1 MRLIAD
7 HHRVRQLVN
16 DLGEKLASH
25 IATDPAQA
33 QRWVMIG
40 IRSGGEVLA
49 RRLARRLAMPQIGTL
64 DITLYRDDL
73 SEIGNRAVVRT
84 TDVPF
89 TLDGADVILVDDV
102 LMTGRSVRAALD
114 ALTDIGR
121 PRRVWLAVLVDRG
134 GRELPIA
141 ADFVALH
148 AGPPLLAPGERLAVT
163 LDEDGGADAI
173 HAATTPGPGQRLR
186 APHRP

>member
-7 HHRVRQLVN
+7 HHRVQQLVH

-25 IATDPAQA
+25 IATDRVDA
-33 QRWVMIG
+33 QRWAMIG

-49 RRLARRLAMPQIGTL
+49 RRLARRLALPQIGTL

-89 TLDGADVILVDDV
+89 TLDGADVLLVDDV

-148 AGPPLLAPGERLAVT
+148 AGPPLLCPDERLAVT
-163 LDEDGGADAI
+163 LDEDGRADAI
-173 HAATTPGPGQRLR
+173 HAAASPRATDRPRTPRGP
-186 APHRP
+186 